1 MTEQTLP
8 AAPAAAAGAGDTA
21 DRLLRRVVFQR
32 LRGLARGRLILV
44 DADGQHSFGPG
55 GHGPQ
60 VRVEILDPGV
70 WARIA
75 LRGTVGVG
83 EAYVDGGWRADD
95 LTALVRLFVLNKPV
109 MDGMERGL
117 ARLAL
122 PLLKL
127 WHWLHPNTR
136 HGSRAN
142 IAAHY
147 DLGNAFYQTFLDET
161 LMYSCALFE
170 HPGMSL
176 AEASQAKN
184 ERICR
189 KLGLRAGDHVLEIGT
204 GWGGFALHA
213 AGRHGCRVT
222 TTTISREQY
231 ELARERVAA
240 AGLGDRV
247 TVLFED
253 YRELAGR
260 YDQLVSIEMIEAVG
274 HEFLERYMRSY
285 RDLLAPNGLALI
297 QAIVIAEEYFEA
309 AKRSVDFIQRYIF
322 PGSAIPSV
330 GSILRAVSSVGDLR
344 LIRLDD
350 IGHDYALTLR
360 HWRRR
365 FMENADRIR
374 AIGRTD
380 ADVRLWEYYFAYC
393 EGGFLERAISDVHL
407 VFSHRERPTEL
418 LAASGEA

>member
-1 MTEQTLP
+1 MNEQTLP
-8 AAPAAAAGAGDTA
+8 AAPAAAAGVGDTA

-240 AGLGDRV
+240 AGLGNRV

-274 HEFLERYMRSY
+274 HRWFDTYFRTCSR
-285 RDLLAPNGLALI
+285 LLAPDGQMLL
-297 QAIVIAEEYFEA
+297 QAITIRDQEYA
-309 AKRSVDFIQRYIF
+309 RTKRSVDFIQRHVF
-322 PGSAIPSV
+322 PGGCLPSV
-330 GSILRAVSSVGDLR
+330 QALADTVARVTDLRALH
-344 LIRLDD
+344 LED
-350 IGHDYALTLR
+350 IGPHYATTLR
-360 HWRRR
+360 HWRER
-365 FMENADRIR
+365 FLANLDRVR
-374 AIGRTD
+374 ALGFDDTFL
-380 ADVRLWEYYFAYC
+380 RLWEYYLAYC
-393 EGGFLERAISDVHL
+393 EGGFAERYLGTVQL
-407 VFSHRERPTEL
+407 L
-418 LAASGEA
+418 LAKPECRRAVLPS

>member
-1 MTEQTLP
+1 MSEQTLP
-8 AAPAAAAGAGDTA
+8 AAVAAAGTDTGDA
-21 DRLLRRVVFQR
+21 CARLLRRAVLHR
-32 LRGLARGRLILV
+32 LRGITRGRLVLA
-44 DADGQHSFGPG
+44 DAGGVHVFGPG
-55 GHGPQ
+55 DGGPQ
-60 VRVEILDPGV
+60 VRVDILDAGV

-122 PLLKL
+122 PLLKF
-127 WHWLHPNTR
+127 WHWLHRNNR

-170 HPGMSL
+170 RPDMSL
-176 AEASQAKN
+176 AEASHAKN

-240 AGLGDRV
+240 AGLQDRV

-274 HEFLERYMRSY
+274 HRWFDTYFRTCSR
-285 RDLLAPNGLALI
+285 LLAPDGQMLL
-297 QAIVIAEEYFEA
+297 QAITIRDQEYERT
-309 AKRSVDFIQRYIF
+309 KRSVDFIQRHVF
-322 PGSAIPSV
+322 PGGCLPSV
-330 GSILRAVSSVGDLR
+330 QALADTVARVTDLRALH
-344 LIRLDD
+344 LED
-350 IGHDYALTLR
+350 IGPHYATTLR
-360 HWRRR
+360 HWRER
-365 FMENADRIR
+365 FLANLDRVR
-374 AIGRTD
+374 ALGFD
-380 ADVRLWEYYFAYC
+380 DGFLRLWEYYLAYC
-393 EGGFLERAISDVHL
+393 EGGFAERYLGTVQL
-407 VFSHRERPTEL
+407 L
-418 LAASGEA
+418 LAKPDCRRAVLPS

>member
-1 MTEQTLP
+1 MNEQTLP

-127 WHWLHPNTR
+127 WHWLHPNPR

-240 AGLGDRV
+240 AGLGNRV

-274 HEFLERYMRSY
+274 HRWFDTYFRTCSR
-285 RDLLAPNGLALI
+285 LLAPDGQMLL
-297 QAIVIAEEYFEA
+297 QAITIRDQEYA
-309 AKRSVDFIQRYIF
+309 RTKRSVDFIQRHVF
-322 PGSAIPSV
+322 PGGCLPSV
-330 GSILRAVSSVGDLR
+330 QALADTVARVTDLRALH
-344 LIRLDD
+344 LED
-350 IGHDYALTLR
+350 IGPHYATTLR
-360 HWRRR
+360 HWRER
-365 FMENADRIR
+365 FLANLDRVR
-374 AIGRTD
+374 ALGFDDTFL
-380 ADVRLWEYYFAYC
+380 RLWEYYLAYC
-393 EGGFLERAISDVHL
+393 EGGFAERYLGTVQL
-407 VFSHRERPTEL
+407 L
-418 LAASGEA
+418 LAKPECRRAVLPS

>member
-240 AGLGDRV
+240 AGLGNRV

-274 HEFLERYMRSY
+274 HRWFDTYFRTCSR
-285 RDLLAPNGLALI
+285 LLAPDGQMLL
-297 QAIVIAEEYFEA
+297 QAITIRDQEYA
-309 AKRSVDFIQRYIF
+309 RTKRSVDFIQRHVF
-322 PGSAIPSV
+322 PGGCLPSV
-330 GSILRAVSSVGDLR
+330 QALADTVARVTDLRALH
-344 LIRLDD
+344 LED
-350 IGHDYALTLR
+350 IGPHYATTLR
-360 HWRRR
+360 HWRER
-365 FMENADRIR
+365 FLANLDRVR
-374 AIGRTD
+374 ALGFDDTFL
-380 ADVRLWEYYFAYC
+380 RLWEYYLAYC
-393 EGGFLERAISDVHL
+393 EGGFAERYLGTVQL
-407 VFSHRERPTEL
+407 L
-418 LAASGEA
+418 LAKPECRRAVLPS

>member
-240 AGLGDRV
+240 AGLGNRV

-274 HEFLERYMRSY
+274 HRWFDTYFRTCSR
-285 RDLLAPNGLALI
+285 LLAPDGQMLL
-297 QAIVIAEEYFEA
+297 QAITIRDQEYA
-309 AKRSVDFIQRYIF
+309 RTKRSVDFIQRHVF
-322 PGSAIPSV
+322 PGGCLPSV
-330 GSILRAVSSVGDLR
+330 QALADTVARVTDLRALH
-344 LIRLDD
+344 LED
-350 IGHDYALTLR
+350 IGPHYATTLR
-360 HWRRR
+360 HWRER
-365 FMENADRIR
+365 FLANLDRVR
-374 AIGRTD
+374 ALGFDDTFL
-380 ADVRLWEYYFAYC
+380 RLWEYYLCYC
-393 EGGFLERAISDVHL
+393 EGGFAERYLGTVQL
-407 VFSHRERPTEL
+407 L
-418 LAASGEA
+418 LAKPECRRAVLPS

>member
-8 AAPAAAAGAGDTA
+8 AAPAAVAGAGDTA

-44 DADGQHSFGPG
+44 DADGLHAFGPG
-55 GHGPQ
+55 DDGPQ

-70 WARIA
+70 WTRIA

-122 PLLKL
+122 PLLRL

-170 HPGMSL
+170 RPDMSL
-176 AEASQAKN
+176 AEASRAKN

-240 AGLGDRV
+240 AGLGDRI

-274 HEFLERYMRSY
+274 HRWFDTYFRTCSR
-285 RDLLAPNGLALI
+285 LLAPDGQMLL
-297 QAIVIAEEYFEA
+297 QAITIRDQEYA
-309 AKRSVDFIQRYIF
+309 RTKRSVDFIQRHVF
-322 PGSAIPSV
+322 PGGCLPSV
-330 GSILRAVSSVGDLR
+330 QALADTVARVTDLRALH
-344 LIRLDD
+344 LED
-350 IGHDYALTLR
+350 IGPHYATTLR
-360 HWRRR
+360 HWRER
-365 FMENADRIR
+365 FLANLDRVR
-374 AIGRTD
+374 ALGFDETFL
-380 ADVRLWEYYFAYC
+380 RLWEYYLAYC
-393 EGGFLERAISDVHL
+393 EGGFAERYLGTVQL
-407 VFSHRERPTEL
+407 L
-418 LAASGEA
+418 LAKPDCRRAVLPS

>member
-1 MTEQTLP
+1 MNEQTLP

-240 AGLGDRV
+240 AGLGNRV

-274 HEFLERYMRSY
+274 HRWFDTYFRTCSR
-285 RDLLAPNGLALI
+285 LLAPDGQMLL
-297 QAIVIAEEYFEA
+297 QAITIRDQEYA
-309 AKRSVDFIQRYIF
+309 RTKRSVDFIQRHVF
-322 PGSAIPSV
+322 PGGCLPSV
-330 GSILRAVSSVGDLR
+330 QALADTVARVTDLRALH
-344 LIRLDD
+344 LED
-350 IGHDYALTLR
+350 IGPHYATTLR
-360 HWRRR
+360 HWRER
-365 FMENADRIR
+365 FLANLDRVR
-374 AIGRTD
+374 ALGFDDTFL
-380 ADVRLWEYYFAYC
+380 RLWEYYLAYC
-393 EGGFLERAISDVHL
+393 EGGFAERYLGTVQL
-407 VFSHRERPTEL
+407 L
-418 LAASGEA
+418 LAKPECRRAVLPS

>member
-1 MTEQTLP
+1 M
-8 AAPAAAAGAGDTA
+8 
-21 DRLLRRVVFQR
+21 FQR

-240 AGLGDRV
+240 AGLGNRV

-274 HEFLERYMRSY
+274 HRWFDTYFRTCSR
-285 RDLLAPNGLALI
+285 LLAPDGQMLL
-297 QAIVIAEEYFEA
+297 QAITIRDQEYA
-309 AKRSVDFIQRYIF
+309 RTKRSVDFIQRHVF
-322 PGSAIPSV
+322 PGGCLPSV
-330 GSILRAVSSVGDLR
+330 QALADTVARVTDLRALH
-344 LIRLDD
+344 LED
-350 IGHDYALTLR
+350 IGPHYATTLR
-360 HWRRR
+360 HWRER
-365 FMENADRIR
+365 FLANLDRVR
-374 AIGRTD
+374 ALGFDDTFL
-380 ADVRLWEYYFAYC
+380 RLWEYYLAYC
-393 EGGFLERAISDVHL
+393 EGGFAERYLGTVQL
-407 VFSHRERPTEL
+407 L
-418 LAASGEA
+418 LAKPECRRAVLPS